1 VSELT
6 IKNVLQEDYR
16 HWDEFVMDSNQGSIF
31 ATSRYFTLVDRR
43 FHLYWVTQGNSSIKA
58 GVLLPVTSDGKH
70 VELDD
75 FIIYSGIFFKKD
87 VHRVL
92 SKKRQDNFQLTEFVI
107 DKVLTRYS
115 SVNLSLTPQ
124 YEDMRPFLWFGY
136 NDPKINKFNLDLRYT
151 SYVNISELATDDIP
165 EDDLLLFKDL
175 EPVRRY
181 GVREARRKL
190 ASIEFGKFGDQ
201 LIAFYIAMMSKQGV
215 DVSSNYISNMT
226 RVIDGLCGSGLGIVA
241 QVMNASGEILYMVM
255 YAWDNKRAYYL
266 YGAGNPVIS
275 ESWQGSFIHWEV
287 FKYLAKVMKI
297 KEVDLEGVNSP
308 QRGWF
313 KLGFGGNLKSYYQVT
328 RL

>member
-1 VSELT
+1 
-6 IKNVLQEDYR
+6 
-16 HWDEFVMDSNQGSIF
+16 M
-31 ATSRYFTLVDRR
+31 
-43 FHLYWVTQGNSSIKA
+43 QGNSSIKA
-58 GVLLPVTSDGKH
+58 GVFLPVTNDGNH
-70 VELDD
+70 VVLDD

-87 VHRVL
+87 AHRAIA
-92 SKKRQDNFQLTEFVI
+92 KKRQDDFQLSEFII
-107 DKVLTRYS
+107 DTVLKRYN

-136 NDPKINKFNLDLRYT
+136 NNEKINKFSLDLRYT
-151 SYVNISELATDDIP
+151 SYVNISELKADDIF
-165 EDDLLLFKDL
+165 EDDLLLFKNL

-181 GVREARRKL
+181 GVREARRKF
-190 ASIEFGKFGDQ
+190 ASISFGKFGDQ
-201 LIAFYIAMMSKQGV
+201 LIAFYVAMMKKQGV
-215 DVSSNYISNMT
+215 DVSSNHISNMA
-226 RVIDGLCGSGLGIVA
+226 RVIDGLCDSGLGIVA

-266 YGAGNPVIS
+266 YGAGNPIIS

-313 KLGFGGNLKSYYQVT
+313 KLGFAGNLRPYYQVA